1 MTLRGL
7 RLDYLVALALAALAL
22 VPGFHC
28 VRSVSRDKLAPIER
42 ARRFRPPVEG
52 RREVHFLGT
61 ARATPGAPV
70 QPADRPPSGRP
81 CLAWTYDVATPRVA
95 PAKGSDSRC
104 SLQGQQPFLLKTP
117 EHLFFSPLPGALRP
131 RVNRLQSDQ
140 PGPVA
145 GCPVEIRLDPKDA
158 KRRDFSYEYCL
169 LPGDV
174 VEVWG
179 CREGD
184 RLVPCG
190 DGQDAMDAPPRGPNT
205 DRMAE
210 DASYDLCG
218 CSILML
224 PAMLLAIV
232 LLFDRLQMTRDARR
246 RSL

>member
-1 MTLRGL
+1 VTLRGL

-28 VRSVSRDKLAPIER
+28 VQSVRSDKLAPIER
-42 ARRFRPPVEG
+42 ARRFRPPAEG

-70 QPADRPPSGRP
+70 QPADRAPSGRP
-81 CLAWTYDVATPRVA
+81 CLAWTYDVATPRAA
-95 PAKGSDSRC
+95 PSKGSEHRC
-104 SLQGQQPFLLKTP
+104 SLRGQQPFLLEAP
-117 EHLFFSPLPGALRP
+117 GNFFFSPLPGAMRP
-131 RVNRLQSDQ
+131 RVNRLESEQ
-140 PGPVA
+140 PDFVA
-145 GCPVEIRLDPKDA
+145 GCPLKIDLSGA

-210 DASYDLCG
+210 HASYDLCCG
-218 CSILML
+218 STLML

-232 LLFDRLQMTRDARR
+232 LLFDRLQMTRRAQKRG
-246 RSL
+246 L